1 MKTLHLITRRDE
13 LVREVVEAERADSLV
28 EVHDLT
34 APPDYCELLEKIFAA
49 DSIHVW

>member
-13 LVREVVEAERADSLV
+13 LVAEIIEAEGVEASV

-34 APPDYCELLEKIFAA
+34 TETDYRELVEKIFAA
-49 DSIHVW
+49 DTIHVW

>member
-13 LVREVVEAERADSLV
+13 LVAEIIEAEGAAASV

-34 APPDYCELLEKIFAA
+34 IETNYPELVEKIFAA